1 MTLFLTAIMSRND
14 VTLCE
19 LDVNVKKRTADA
31 VASASLNLSRNS
43 LKEQRYFIASSTL
56 KIKFGKSKGMQE
68 KVSIMSVWC
77 G

>member
-1 MTLFLTAIMSRND
+1 MTLFFIAIMSRND

-31 VASASLNLSRNS
+31 VASLNLSRNS